1 MLISTFLFSGETEAE
16 ELTTKCLHDPS
27 ECFQRE
33 VVTLMRGRGGKSRC
47 SWSDA
52 YGCWQNPMWKLFV
65 LPWCFNRSLKLS
77 SSPLPICLGTS
88 RDLSFESLFGNL
100 LILPHSAQSI
110 CWAVWKDREQSPSF
124 SLTPYPLACA
134 ASLKALDLKSSCT
147 RETRHP
153 LLGHSLEQRVLCL
166 RSIGNIHSSWEQPK
180 SLFKDSL
187 LKSSTWQQKTIWC
200 TKITP

>member
-1 MLISTFLFSGETEAE
+1 MPMVAGRTPCGSSLYCPDVLI
-16 ELTTKCLHDPS
+16 DPWNS
-27 ECFQRE
+27 ALALCHA
-33 VVTLMRGRGGKSRC
+33 LS
-47 SWSDA
+47 
-52 YGCWQNPMWKLFV
+52 PM
-65 LPWCFNRSLKLS
+65 
-77 SSPLPICLGTS
+77 CLGTS

-100 LILPHSAQSI
+100 LIFPHSAQSI

-124 SLTPYPLACA
+124 SLTPYPLTCA
-134 ASLKALDLKSSCT
+134 ASLEALDLKSSHT

-166 RSIGNIHSSWEQPK
+166 HSIGNTHSSWEQPK

-187 LKSSTWQQKTIWC
+187 LKSSMWQQNPIWH